1 VPFLELAQIGIGVD
15 MGRTKLVS
23 VRLTTDEKNQMEQRA
38 GETGLSLSAFVRRA
52 ALGRPLQPHA
62 AAEARC
68 ELRDCVLALH
78 RLCRAVEAAEE
89 LSAIHER
96 QMLDT
101 IDDLQKITA
110 RLAG

>member
-1 VPFLELAQIGIGVD
+1 MDEKAQIE
-15 MGRTKLVS
+15 T
-23 VRLTTDEKNQMEQRA
+23 RA
-38 GETGLSLSAFVRRA
+38 SKTGLNVSAFVRRA

-68 ELRDCVLALH
+68 ELRDAVLALH
-78 RLCRAVEAAEE
+78 QLCRALEAAEE

-101 IDDLQKITA
+101 IDDLQKITV
-110 RLAG
+110 RLAE

>member
-78 RLCRAVEAAEE
+78 RLHRTVEENPE
-89 LSAIHER
+89 FSVSHER
-96 QMLDT
+96 RLLDT
-101 IDDLQKITA
+101 VADIQKLIQV
-110 RLAG
+110 LK